1 MPVSP
6 DAVGIV
12 TGGAMSVSS
21 AASTPITDDRQR
33 WAALDKQNERL
44 VDASHPLLAEL
55 RELRR
60 DNPEFDRRLYPAR

>member
-1 MPVSP
+1 
-6 DAVGIV
+6 
-12 TGGAMSVSS
+12 MSGSS
-21 AASTPITDDRQR
+21 AANTPITDDRHR

-60 DNPEFDRRLYPAR
+60 DNPQFDRSMYPAR